1 MKLTRLKRYVAVVLF
16 ALSMQAQAQ
25 IVALDES
32 ESMDERRSGWLPY
45 AFSTDSLD
53 TAIGAGWFSVGTLQ
67 PQASVFAT
75 GFVTANDSALFS
87 GALNN
92 FRFGES
98 SRFFADAYLQ
108 VNRFTD
114 QRFYGGPS
122 IGDEARPGSN
132 DSDEDS
138 YITGSSDQLTLET
151 TVKYRLPIGS
161 LRDEPLAVYRLR
173 NGLLESGPAG
183 GEYWNPLE
191 SGQTTLGARVFYTYR
206 DLSELEVNQLGND
219 PADIQVSAK
228 TNGINFWLEHDNTD
242 FPRNPSRGSR
252 QVVNVY
258 RDFGWFDSNDSWTSA
273 ELSLSKYFDLG
284 TSDWFR
290 QQVLAL
296 NYWTSINPDWD
307 ENVDGTIDHNPPP
320 GFGSELGGFDRLR
333 GYASQR
339 YNDKA
344 AVHYS
349 AELRLIPQIQPL
361 HDVPI
366 LNYFQIDWWQIVPFV
381 EAGRVSAKYNSDLY
395 FKDLKWN
402 AGLGIRLM
410 TFRAVVRLDF
420 AVGEEGASVYAM
432 ISHPFSRIG
441 R

>member
-1 MKLTRLKRYVAVVLF
+1 MTLISSKRYAAAVFLALPVL
-16 ALSMQAQAQ
+16 AQAQ
-25 IVALDES
+25 IVALDVS
-32 ESMDERRSGWLPY
+32 ESMDEKRSGWLPY

-53 TAIGAGWFSVGTLQ
+53 TAIGAGWFSAGTLQ
-67 PQASVFAT
+67 PQASLFAT

-92 FRFGES
+92 FRFGEN

-108 VNRFTD
+108 VNRFTN
-114 QRFYGGPS
+114 QRFYGGPAV
-122 IGDEARPGSN
+122 GDEARPGSN

-138 YITGSSDQLTLET
+138 YISGSSDQLTLET
-151 TVKYRLPIGS
+151 NFKYRLPIGS
-161 LRDEPLAVYRLR
+161 LRDDPLAVYRLR

-191 SGQTTLGARVFYTYR
+191 TGQTTLGVRAFYTYR
-206 DLSELEVNQLGND
+206 DLSDLAVNQTGND
-219 PADIQVSAK
+219 PTDIEVSAK

-252 QVVNVY
+252 QVVNVH
-258 RDFGWFDSNDSWTSA
+258 RDFGWFDSDDSWTSA
-273 ELSLSKYFDLG
+273 ELSLSKYFDMG
-284 TSDWFR
+284 TSGWFR

-296 NYWTSINPDWD
+296 NYWTSINTDWD
-307 ENVDGTIDHNPPP
+307 ENADGTIDHNPPP

-333 GYASQR
+333 GYASDR
-339 YNDKA
+339 FNDKA
-344 AVHYS
+344 AVHYT
-349 AELRLIPQIQPL
+349 AELRFIPQIQPL
-361 HDVPI
+361 HDLPI
-366 LNYFQIDWWQIVPFV
+366 LDYFQIDWWQIVPFV
-381 EAGRVSAKYNSDLY
+381 EAGRVSEKYNSDLY

-402 AGLGIRLM
+402 AGVGIRLM

-432 ISHPFSRIG
+432 ISHPFSRMG
-441 R
+441 K